1 MGFGVK
7 LIVSG
12 EYALFSRPELKV
24 ERVSYDVPTP
34 SAMVG
39 LLSSIYWHPGVK
51 YVVDKIYVYNEVQFL
66 NLRRNEVND
75 KLSYADVKAKMK
87 GTKSDISIYTAESE
101 ARAQRASLL
110 LKDVSYGIEAHFE
123 LTDEKTEDMNE
134 KKCYNIL
141 LRRLKKGQYFHAPC
155 LGCREFSA
163 KVVYVEGDLP
173 ESKLEGDVDL
183 GYMLYDLQYQ
193 KDKDGNA
200 TNIAEPRFYRPHMI
214 NGVIDVSQYSKEGD
228 ILC

>member
-12 EYALFSRPELKV
+12 DYALFSRPELKV

-51 YVVDKIYVYNEVQFL
+51 YKIDEIRVYNEIQFL
-66 NLRRNEVND
+66 NLRKNEVND
-75 KLSYADVKAKMK
+75 KLSYADVQKKMK
-87 GTKSDISIYTAESE
+87 GTKSDISIYTSE
-101 ARAQRASLL
+101 LRTQRANLL

-123 LTDEKTEDMNE
+123 LTDEKMEDMDE

-141 LRRLKKGQYFHAPC
+141 LRRLKKGQYFTAPC
-155 LGCREFSA
+155 LGCREFGA
-163 KVVYVEGDLP
+163 KVVYVEGKLP
-173 ESKLEGDVDL
+173 DSELEGDVDL

-193 KDKDGNA
+193 KDENGKA
-200 TNIAEPRFYRPHMI
+200 TDFAEPRFYRPHMV
-214 NGVIDVSQYSKEGD
+214 NGVIDVGKYSKEGD